1 LGAGAENEFCP
12 RLSRLWEQGEEI
24 LSGSSRAHI
33 GVHSL
38 AVENTHLELKF
49 WGRGENAGTA
59 IGLATTKST
68 IPV

>member
-1 LGAGAENEFCP
+1 
-12 RLSRLWEQGEEI
+12 
-24 LSGSSRAHI
+24 
-33 GVHSL
+33 
-38 AVENTHLELKF
+38 LELKF